1 MVKRW
6 SPCVGTTPPNPTP
19 RRSAKHDRARRGG
32 APLALQCIVM
42 LVAIEEL
49 FGAPRPRLER
59 VADRRPASRFSRAAH
74 AILLPRR
81 HGARRSSR
89 MYGDQI
95 ECVLVIEALKYM
107 TNTSETRRIESM
119 HIHEAKTSQTRHA
132 AHHAHTETE
141 AHERT
146 AKHAEPRLLPHV
158 SARIAARATAAVL
171 KAPTGKQHSAHA
183 RRSMVDPS
191 RRSAAARAAS
201 SSWAFAGAA
210 AGRRK
215 PRPAARAPPA

>member
-1 MVKRW
+1 
-6 SPCVGTTPPNPTP
+6 
-19 RRSAKHDRARRGG
+19 
-32 APLALQCIVM
+32 M
-42 LVAIEEL
+42 LVAIDGL

-89 MYGDQI
+89 MYADQI

-119 HIHEAKTSQTRHA
+119 HIHEAKSSQTRHT

>member
-1 MVKRW
+1 VLPIPPIVCA
-6 SPCVGTTPPNPTP
+6 PCVGTTPHNPTP

-32 APLALQCIVM
+32 APLALQCVVL

-49 FGAPRPRLER
+49 FGASRPRLER
-59 VADRRPASRFSRAAH
+59 VADVDQRRASH
-74 AILLPRR
+74 APHTGFLLPRR

-89 MYGDQI
+89 MYTDQI

-119 HIHEAKTSQTRHA
+119 HIHEAKSSQTRHA

-171 KAPTGKQHSAHA
+171 KAPKGKQHSAHA

-201 SSWAFAGAA
+201 SS
-210 AGRRK
+210 
-215 PRPAARAPPA
+215 